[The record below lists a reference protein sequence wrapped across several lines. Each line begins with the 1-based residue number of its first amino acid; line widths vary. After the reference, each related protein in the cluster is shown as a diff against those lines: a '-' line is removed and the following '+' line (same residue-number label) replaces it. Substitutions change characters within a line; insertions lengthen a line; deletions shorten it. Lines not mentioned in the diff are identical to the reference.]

1 MGLIKAAL
9 GAVGGTLAD
18 TWKEYFYCDAIPADT
33 LVVMG
38 KKQTGSRSSNT
49 KGNDNIISNGSG
61 IAVADGQCMIIVD
74 DGKVVEICAEPGK
87 FTYDASSEPSIF
99 SGKLGDSIKQTFATI
114 GKRFAYGGD
123 TGHDQ
128 RVYYFN
134 TKEIL
139 DNKFGTANPI
149 PFRVVD
155 RNIGLDIDLSVRCNG
170 MFSYRIA
177 DPILF
182 YTNVCGNISGA
193 YTKDNISDQL
203 RTEFVGSLQTAFG
216 KLSEKEIRPSALPAH
231 SEELSDLMNESLT
244 KKWGNIRG
252 LAVVSVALNPITL
265 TEEDQMLLKTAQR
278 NAINRDPAMAAATTV
293 GAQAAAME
301 SAAKNPNGAMMGFM
315 GMNMAQQAGGVNASS
330 LFQMAA
336 NQQAQAA
343 QAAQQAAPAQTAAP
357 AGGWTCSCGQVN
369 SGKFCSNCGSKK
381 PETPAQSFCT
391 NCGWKV
397 TDPSNPPKFC
407 PECGNPFAR

>member
-343 QAAQQAAPAQTAAP
+343 QAAQQAAPAQTSAP